1 MRIFAAG
8 LAGGLALALGGCASS
23 IHVARLDP
31 DATPTAAPTGVPWN
45 LAMTQYTV
53 TITRQVTSCG
63 NKLNGTVTVSAVA
76 GKKLDEEQQYVL
88 RSSGVWATADI
99 TSTLAPDGTSLGLN
113 AHSEDQTAAVIGNT
127 VGLLSAVATSAG
139 SFAAGEAHFTCSDAV
154 RKALAVLNPPGGTP
168 LQDQVSAATRA
179 VAAAT
184 YKVSQ
189 LTPLYQGGG
198 GGGAGGGQAPDK
210 KPLAD
215 AINDLITAQE
225 TLNDLQAT
233 LATKLNT
240 ITAIQVLAWPP
251 RASVSQSPAPF
262 RLDPAVAQSWVK
274 WEGLPPGQANS
285 SVGTAAF
292 DVWLGLYRS
301 DGNGGWVLPTS
312 PPRSGD
318 LRVGVP
324 VRLPRPGRLLAC
336 SKSHCSASLAADWV
350 PGDAETLLV
359 QPDAPVLQF
368 GQLYNVPL
376 TGGTFKSEGAVIALD
391 ANGVPTSIQVT
402 EKQAAAAV
410 ATAAARDA
418 ANAIAALPGQIA
430 GARLARTQAATN
442 QISAENALAA
452 AQAAQPTIAGT
463 AAANAQ
469 AAFLNAT
476 TALATA
482 RANADAA
489 GELGQLA
496 AQTALARQQAE
507 LAAQQSALAVNQA
520 NAALAPALS
529 TLAAQTAL
537 IAAQAAQI
545 NAEVA
550 KAKAQA
556 ELAR

>member
-1 MRIFAAG
+1 MKVFAAG
-8 LAGGLALALGGCASS
+8 LAGGLALALCGCASS

-31 DATPTAAPTGVPWN
+31 DATPAAAPTGVPWN

-53 TITRQVTSCG
+53 TITRQVTSCA

-88 RSSGVWATADI
+88 HSSGVWATADI

-127 VGLLSAVATSAG
+127 VGLLAAIAPALAAETAG
-139 SFAAGEAHFTCSDAV
+139 HFTCSDAV
-154 RKALAVLNPPGGTP
+154 ANALAELKPAIGKT
-168 LQDQVSAATRA
+168 LKQQVDEATRA
-179 VAAAT
+179 VASAT
-184 YKVSQ
+184 YKVTQ

-198 GGGAGGGQAPDK
+198 GGQNGPALDK

-225 TLNDLQAT
+225 ALNRLQAQLT
-233 LATKLNT
+233 ADLGT
-240 ITAIQVLAWPP
+240 ITATQSLAWPP
-251 RASVSQSPAPF
+251 KASVSQSAAPF
-262 RLDPAVAQSWVK
+262 RLDPAVAQSWVTWHGVPAGVTPAIDTK
-274 WEGLPPGQANS
+274 
-285 SVGTAAF
+285 AF

-318 LRVGVP
+318 VRVGVP

-336 SKSHCSASLAADWV
+336 SGSRCTPALAADWQ

-418 ANAIAALPGQIA
+418 ANSIAALPGQIA
-430 GARLARTQAATN
+430 GARLARTQVATS
-442 QISAENALAA
+442 QISADNALVA
-452 AQAAQPTIAGT
+452 AQAAQPTAGGT

-469 AAFLNAT
+469 AAFLNANA
-476 TALATA
+476 ALATA

-489 GELGQLA
+489 GPLGQLA
-496 AQTALARQQAE
+496 AQTALIRQQAE
-507 LAAQQSALAVNQA
+507 LAAQESALALNQA